1 MVTVMI
7 QCPTEGVEYAVTAAG
22 LFEALAGLEEAVADP
37 GTQWQ
42 DMRFGT
48 GAQKRR
54 DLRKKELD
62 KLANSDSD
70 D

>member
-1 MVTVMI
+1 MI
-7 QCPTEGVEYAVTAAG
+7 QCPTEGVEYAVTASG
-22 LFEALAGLEEAVADP
+22 LFEALEGLERAVADP
-37 GTQWQ
+37 KTEWQ

-62 KLANSDSD
+62 KRDSEDSD